1 MRICPLLERLESGKT
16 YGSPCVPSACDFLAV
31 ARGLGAL
38 LGSCSVGLGMTARE
52 GGGVFCTFAQ
62 RRK

>member
-1 MRICPLLERLESGKT
+1 MG
-16 YGSPCVPSACDFLAV
+16 GPCVPSAWDFLAV

-38 LGSCSVGLGMTARE
+38 LVSCGVGRGMAARE